1 MGLLPENVKD
11 RKRLM
16 KAAHVALDRVMNVK
30 KGETVLIVTN
40 PQLDVHEISMA
51 LFDVAV
57 EAGAKP
63 TIVVQRK
70 KTQMDAAEDAV
81 LMAIRSKPD
90 LILSISAEKLG
101 KDTHSMAD
109 PIIIGKG
116 KKART
121 YNHYFNYLLYE
132 GQARSFWS
140 PSVTKNMF
148 IRTVPIDYARL
159 RSETRGVKSMMDRG
173 DRVHITTRKGMDIII
188 GIKGRTAHMDDGDFS
203 KKGSGGNLPAG
214 EVYISPQLGA
224 SNGTIVFDGSIASDR
239 GVIVIKRP
247 IKVDVKDGLVTRV
260 YGGSEASKLKATLRR
275 AKVEAV
281 RLGRTGKVPKKLAQ
295 EYAINSH
302 NLGELG
308 IGLNPAATIV
318 GNILEDEKVYKTC
331 HIAIGANYDQDA
343 EALIHLDG
351 IIKDPTITVYKGDR
365 IVGMIKSGRLI
376 NR

>member
-1 MGLLPENVKD
+1 MGLLPGNVKD

-16 KAAHVALDRVMNVK
+16 KAAHVALDKVMHVK

-40 PQLDVHEISMA
+40 PQPDVHEISMA
-51 LFDVAV
+51 LFDVAF

-81 LMAIRSKPD
+81 VMAIRSKPD

-101 KDTHSMAD
+101 KDPDSMAH

-132 GQARSFWS
+132 GLARSFWS

-159 RSETRGVKSMMDRG
+159 RNEARAVKSLLDKG
-173 DRVHITTRKGMDIII
+173 DRVHITTKKGMDMDI
-188 GIKGRTAHMDDGDFS
+188 GIKGRVAHMDDGDFS
-203 KKGSGGNLPAG
+203 RKGSGGNLPAG

-224 SNGTIVFDGSIASDR
+224 SNGTIVFDGSIASDK
-239 GVIVIKRP
+239 GVIVIRRP
-247 IKVDVKDGLVTRV
+247 IKVYVKGGFVTRV
-260 YGGSEASKLKATLRR
+260 HGGPEASRLNATLRR
-275 AKVEAV
+275 ANAEAV
-281 RLGRTGKVPKKLAQ
+281 RLGRNGKVPKKLAQ
-295 EYAINSH
+295 EYARNSH

-318 GNILEDEKVYKTC
+318 GNILEDEKVYRTC

-351 IIKDPTITVYKGDR
+351 IIKDPTITVYKGDQV
-365 IVGMIKSGRLI
+365 VGIIKGGRVI
-376 NR
+376 GR